1 MQRMYMGMEIPLCTR
16 VLAWSARLGAVDRVL
31 GVIWAA
37 LVAELHAQIQIEC
50 DRLNTLSLLIFCLND
65 KFVSEHFSVAA
76 RRVSEYVELTSL
88 LSPTFSA
95 LY

>member
-1 MQRMYMGMEIPLCTR
+1 VHGRACLVGSDGCGG
-16 VLAWSARLGAVDRVL
+16 SS
-31 GVIWAA
+31 IWAA